1 MNIIAGYLM
10 PHAPV
15 MIEEIGKS
23 QTEKIIKTVEAAC
36 FVGMEIEHFNPDCI
50 VLISPHGPVFQD
62 AIFVY
67 DFPLKGDFSDFGAP
81 NIKMEF
87 KQDEIL
93 KEEIIKGAKKNNIS
107 AVKSSEIPLRKFGV
121 REELDHGVLVP
132 LYFVSKYCKE
142 FKLVVMSFGLL
153 PYEDLYKFGSVIK
166 EAAEITGKKIVVIA
180 SGDLSHR
187 LTPNAPAGFT
197 PKGRLFDETLVKHLQ
212 NFDIEGLHS
221 MDLSLIEKA
230 GECGLRSIWIMLGSL
245 DGLKVEPKV
254 LSYEGPFGVGYCVA
268 RFLPL
273 GEGESKLKELYD
285 KRMKE
290 VEKRRQKE
298 DPYVSLARKTV
309 ETYVKTGKI
318 IDVPEG
324 LPEEML
330 TQRAGVFVSIK
341 KHGQLRG
348 CIGTIFPTRKNI
360 AEEIIQNAISAGC
373 EDPRFFPVEEE
384 ELPDLTY
391 SVDVLMPPEKIK
403 SKEELDPKKYGVIV
417 RKGKRTGL
425 LLPDLEGIDT
435 VEEQLEIA
443 LRKAGI
449 SPKEEYEI
457 ERFEVERHL

>member
-1 MNIIAGYLM
+1 M

-15 MIEEIGKS
+15 MIEEIGNS

-36 FVGMEIEHFNPDCI
+36 FVGMEIEHLNPDCI

-67 DFPLKGDFSDFGAP
+67 DFPLRGDFSDFGAP
-81 NIKMEF
+81 DIKMEF

-93 KEEIIKGAKKNNIS
+93 KEEIIKVAKRNNIPV
-107 AVKSSEIPLRKFGV
+107 VKSSEIPLRKFGV

-132 LYFVSKYCKE
+132 LYFVSKYFRE

-153 PYEDLYKFGSVIK
+153 PYEDLYKFGTVIK

-187 LTPNAPAGFT
+187 LTPDAPAGFS
-197 PKGRLFDETLVKHLQ
+197 PKGRLFDEILVKHLQ

-318 IDVPEG
+318 IDVPQG

-348 CIGTIFPTRKNI
+348 CIGTIFPTRENI

-373 EDPRFFPVEEE
+373 EDPRFFPVEKE

-391 SVDVLMPPEKIK
+391 SVDVLMPPEKVK
-403 SKEELDPKKYGVIV
+403 SKKELDPKKYGVIV
-417 RKGKRTGL
+417 RRGKRTGL

-449 SPKEEYEI
+449 SPEEDYEI
-457 ERFEVERHL
+457 ERFEVVRHF